1 MDKPNYYAIIPA
13 NVRYDNELKA
23 NEKLLYGE
31 ISALCN
37 DLGYCWA
44 TNEYFA
50 KLYDVSGETV
60 SRWINHLVKKGYLY
74 SEMIYKEN
82 SGEILNRLL
91 KINKD
96 IKVDIANFYRKRD
109 IFPIDNFADNVLI
122 KKSIEYPQK
131 NQGSIDENVKENNTR
146 INNNICPSDD
156 EQVQSSFKDNEKQM
170 ASDFDLIWTIYP
182 RKEGKN
188 TAYRHYKAWLKGKK
202 YAGKTVKLT
211 NKDMWYAVKKYA
223 DLMEKEKTDKQ
234 FIKMG
239 STFFNESIMEY
250 VEEDKDNEI

>member
-31 ISALCN
+31 ICALANENGC
-37 DLGYCWA
+37 CWA
-44 TNEYFA
+44 TNDYFA
-50 KLYDVSGETV
+50 QLYDASKETV
-60 SRWINHLVKKGYLY
+60 SRWIKHLADKQYIKIKYF
-74 SEMIYKEN
+74 YKDDSKQIDKRIITINNNDDFIN
-82 SGEILNRLL
+82 S
-91 KINKD
+91 
-96 IKVDIANFYRKRD
+96 
-109 IFPIDNFADNVLI
+109 VLT
-122 KKSIEYPQK
+122 KKSIESPQK
-131 NQGSIDENVKENNTR
+131 NQDDIDEKVKENNTR

-156 EQVQSSFKDNEKQM
+156 KQVQSSLKDNEEQM
-170 ASDFDLIWTIYP
+170 ASDFDLIWAIYP

-188 TAYRHYKAWLKGKK
+188 TAFRHYKAWLKGKK

-211 NKDMWYAVKKYA
+211 NKDMWYATKRYA